1 MADGVTGG
9 AHAFSFPGLAGG
21 TIDLK
26 SFAGRPVLVV
36 NTASEC
42 GFTPQYADLKSVS
55 DRFKARGLV
64 VLGVPCNDFGG
75 QEPGDAA
82 AIAGFCTT
90 RYQVDFPMTAKQ
102 RVLGAE
108 AHPFYRW
115 IAETLGEGAVPR
127 WNFHKFLIGPDGALV
142 DGWPS
147 SVKPGDPKIVGAIE
161 PLLKR

>member
-1 MADGVTGG
+1 MADSAHDFSFDGLTGG
-9 AHAFSFPGLAGG
+9 VIA
-21 TIDLK
+21 LK
-26 SFAGRPVLVV
+26 AFAGKPVLLV

-42 GFTPQYADLKSVS
+42 GFTPQYADLKALH
-55 DRFKARGLV
+55 DRLGPRGLV
-64 VLGVPCNDFGG
+64 VLGVPSNDFGG

-82 AIAGFCTT
+82 AIQRFCTT
-90 RYQVDFPMTAKQ
+90 RYRVDFPMTAKQ

-115 IAETLGEGAVPR
+115 VAESLGEGAVPR

-147 SVKPGDPKIVGAIE
+147 RVSPQDPKIVAAIE
-161 PLLKR
+161 PLLE

>member
-1 MADGVTGG
+1 MADD

-42 GFTPQYADLKSVS
+42 GFTPQYADLKALH
-55 DRFKARGLV
+55 DRLGPRGLV
-64 VLGVPCNDFGG
+64 VLGVPSNDFGA
-75 QEPGDAA
+75 QEPGDAK
-82 AIAGFCTT
+82 AIQQFCTS
-90 RYQVDFPMTAKQ
+90 RYQVDFPMAAKQ
-102 RVLGAE
+102 RVLGPD

-115 IAETLGEGAVPR
+115 IAATLGEGAVPR

-147 SVKPGDPKIVGAIE
+147 NVKPQDSKIVGAIE
-161 PLLKR
+161 PLLE

>member
-1 MADGVTGG
+1 MADN
-9 AHAFSFPGLAGG
+9 AHAFSFPGLTGG

-42 GFTPQYADLKSVS
+42 GFTPQYADLKALA
-55 DRFKARGLV
+55 DRLGPRGLV

-82 AIAGFCTT
+82 AIQSFCTT
-90 RYQVDFPMTAKQ
+90 RYQVDFPLTAKQ
-102 RVLGAE
+102 RVLGPE

-127 WNFHKFLIGPDGALV
+127 WNFHKFLVGPDGALV
-142 DGWPS
+142 DAWPS
-147 SVKPGDPKIVGAIE
+147 NVKPGDPKIVGAIE
-161 PLLKR
+161 PLLT